1 MRRNKM
7 KNVFTYSLLFFSFA
21 VIAQQKDKNLP
32 KGNEEFKEK
41 KYADAEANYRISLSK
56 SPTQAISSYNLGN
69 TIYRQNQPSEAKLSY
84 VKTIENAQT
93 KEQKHKAFH
102 NLGNIFMK
110 EKKYSEAVEAYKN
123 ALRNNPSDEETRYNY
138 ALAKEYLKNN
148 PEPPKSDKKDDKEKD
163 KNQDN
168 KDKKDD
174 KKDNEDKK
182 DNKDKGNEK
191 DKKDEGKNEGDKK
204 GEGDDKD
211 GQPKPQPAN
220 PSKQRMQNLLD
231 AVNNE
236 EKKIQDKV
244 NAKKVKGRPVQTEK
258 DW

>member
-1 MRRNKM
+1 M
-7 KNVFTYSLLFFSFA
+7 KNVFIYSLLFFSFA
-21 VIAQQKDKNLP
+21 VMAQQKDKNLP

-41 KYADAEANYRISLSK
+41 KYAEAEADYRISLSK

-69 TIYRQNQPSEAKLSY
+69 TIYKQNQASEAKLAY
-84 VKTIENAQT
+84 LKTIENAKT
-93 KEQKHKAFH
+93 KPQKHKAFH

-123 ALRNNPSDEETRYNY
+123 ALRNNPTDEETRYNY

-148 PEPPKSDKKDDKEKD
+148 PPPKDDKKDDKNKD
-163 KNQDN
+163 KNQD
-168 KDKKDD
+168 KDKKEDNKED
-174 KKDNEDKK
+174 KKDGDDKK
-182 DNKDKGNEK
+182 DNKDKGDNK
-191 DKKDEGKNEGDKK
+191 DKKDEGKDKEDKK

-220 PSKQRMQNLLD
+220 PSKQRIDNLLD

-244 NAKKVKGRPVQTEK
+244 NAKKAKGRPVQTEK

>member
-1 MRRNKM
+1 M
-7 KNVFTYSLLFFSFA
+7 KNVFIYSLLFFSFA
-21 VIAQQKDKNLP
+21 VMAQQKDKNLP

-41 KYADAEANYRISLSK
+41 KYAEAEADYRISLSK

-69 TIYRQNQPSEAKLSY
+69 TIYKQNQASEAKLAY
-84 VKTIENAQT
+84 LKTIENAKT
-93 KEQKHKAFH
+93 KPQKHKAFH

-123 ALRNNPSDEETRYNY
+123 ALRNNPKDEETRYNY

-148 PEPPKSDKKDDKEKD
+148 PPPKDDKKKDDK
-163 KNQDN
+163 
-168 KDKKDD
+168 KKDD
-174 KKDNEDKK
+174 KKDKDKDKDKDKKDKEDGDNKK
-182 DNKDKGNEK
+182 DNKDKGDEK
-191 DKKDEGKNEGDKK
+191 DKKDEGKDDGDKK
-204 GEGDDKD
+204 GKGDDKD
-211 GQPKPQPAN
+211 GQPKPQPGN
-220 PSKQRMQNLLD
+220 PSKQRIENLLD

-244 NAKKVKGRPVQTEK
+244 NAKKVKGKPVQTEK

>member
-1 MRRNKM
+1 M
-7 KNVFTYSLLFFSFA
+7 KNVFIYSLLFFSFA
-21 VIAQQKDKNLP
+21 VMAQQKDRNLP

-41 KYADAEANYRISLSK
+41 KYAEAEADYRISLSK

-69 TIYRQNQPSEAKLSY
+69 TIYKQNQASEAKLAY
-84 VKTIENAQT
+84 LKTIENAKT
-93 KEQKHKAFH
+93 KPEKHKAFH

-123 ALRNNPSDEETRYNY
+123 ALRNNPKDEETRYNY

-148 PEPPKSDKKDDKEKD
+148 PEPPKDDK
-163 KNQDN
+163 
-168 KDKKDD
+168 KKDD
-174 KKDNEDKK
+174 KKDKDQDKKDQDKKEDKK
-182 DNKDKGNEK
+182 DGDDKGDNKDKGNNK
-191 DKKDEGKNEGDKK
+191 DKKDQGKNEGDKK
-204 GEGDDKD
+204 GEDDDKN
-211 GQPKPQPAN
+211 GQPKPQGN
-220 PSKQRMQNLLD
+220 PSKQRIDNLLD

-244 NAKKVKGRPVQTEK
+244 NAKKVKGKPVQTEK

>member
-1 MRRNKM
+1 M
-7 KNVFTYSLLFFSFA
+7 KNVFIYSLLFFSFA
-21 VIAQQKDKNLP
+21 VLAQQKDKNLP

-41 KYADAEANYRISLSK
+41 KYAEAEADYRISLSK

-69 TIYRQNQPSEAKLSY
+69 TIYKQNQASEAKLAY
-84 VKTIENAQT
+84 LKTIENAKT
-93 KEQKHKAFH
+93 KLQKHKAFH

-123 ALRNNPSDEETRYNY
+123 ALRNNPKDEETRYNY

-148 PEPPKSDKKDDKEKD
+148 PPPKDDK
-163 KNQDN
+163 
-168 KDKKDD
+168 KKDD
-174 KKDNEDKK
+174 KKDKDKDKDKDKKDKEDGDNKK
-182 DNKDKGNEK
+182 DNKDKGDEK
-191 DKKDEGKNEGDKK
+191 DKKDEGKDDGDKK
-204 GEGDDKD
+204 GKGDDKD
-211 GQPKPQPAN
+211 GQPKPQPGN
-220 PSKQRMQNLLD
+220 PSKQRIENLLD

-244 NAKKVKGRPVQTEK
+244 NAKKAKGKPVQTEK